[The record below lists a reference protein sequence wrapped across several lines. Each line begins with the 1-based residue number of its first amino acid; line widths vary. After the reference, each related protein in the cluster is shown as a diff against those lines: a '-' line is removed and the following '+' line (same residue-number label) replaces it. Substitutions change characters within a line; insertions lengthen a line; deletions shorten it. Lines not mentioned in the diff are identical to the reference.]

1 MEQNKLKIVSFFFQM
16 RQNIYLYHLTT
27 LKYSRHVGTG
37 NFVDSLDTLIDTFLE
52 TYMGKYGRPT
62 SEINFNLLLNTITD
76 KFALIELDLYIS
88 YLSNELPK
96 LILPTDTDLLN
107 IRDEFLGLF
116 NRNKY
121 LFKLD

>member
-1 MEQNKLKIVSFFFQM
+1 MEESKQKIFSFFFQM
-16 RQNIYLYHLTT
+16 RQNFYLYHLTT
-27 LKYSRHVGTG
+27 LKYSRHVGVGT
-37 NFVDSLDTLIDTFLE
+37 FVDSLDALIDTFLE